1 MDLGLNVKVLRGK
14 VPRQVMDG
22 TWSRCGD
29 IPNAAPTP
37 FGHIVHENVL
47 ALVVS
52 WTNLIFYRMYLI
64 GTNLFSS
71 IMCCAWQKK
80 EAIFCQ
86 SIDLWSSIWT
96 LFGPSS
102 SSYINVHYVACL
114 WFFFP
119 DGIRM
124 LVDLIC
130 QCPIWIHLLLMCLSL
145 EMLCCSRCWIIA
157 CFCLLEES
165 IANSL
170 FDIIL
175 WGIKALLAL

>member
-1 MDLGLNVKVLRGK
+1 
-14 VPRQVMDG
+14 MDG

-86 SIDLWSSIWT
+86 SIDLWSSIW
-96 LFGPSS
+96 LVPLHLHISMS
-102 SSYINVHYVACL
+102 IILHACD
-114 WFFFP
+114 FFFSWWHP
-119 DGIRM
+119 YGCG
-124 LVDLIC
+124 LLIC
-130 QCPIWIHLLLMCLSL
+130 WCPIWIHLLLMCLSL

>member
-1 MDLGLNVKVLRGK
+1 
-14 VPRQVMDG
+14 MDG

-47 ALVVS
+47 ALVVL

-80 EAIFCQ
+80 GSYILSKYWPLIFHM
-86 SIDLWSSIWT
+86 DTLWS
-96 LFGPSS
+96 LFIFIYQCPLS
-102 SSYINVHYVACL
+102 C
-114 WFFFP
+114 
-119 DGIRM
+119 M
-124 LVDLIC
+124 LVNFFSWWHPYGCGLLIC
-130 QCPIWIHLLLMCLSL
+130 WCPIWIHLLLMCLSL
-145 EMLCCSRCWIIA
+145 EMLFCSRCWIIA

-165 IANSL
+165 IANFL

-175 WGIKALLAL
+175 WGVVKALFCL